1 MPNEKRK
8 NKTAREDVTG
18 SVLQSPHRT
27 TGRKRQEKRIA
38 SGNQRR
44 GQARSANEAERG
56 ESTRRPGYEATAA
69 ALADEHPASAR

>member
-44 GQARSANEAERG
+44 GQARSAHEAERG
-56 ESTRRPGYEATAA
+56 ES
-69 ALADEHPASAR
+69 ASAGLSRFLDAVCAIFSLNRN